1 MLYACLGV
9 SECVENSANWYSS
22 PFGSRLLGYEGVEVI
37 NPEGGKEDAEEE
49 AQRGRWKQEVLVFF
63 FFFFKFVFI
72 QIPCPIKWGCLVNG
86 FSCALCWW
94 MVTMLFFYF
103 TALFVYIMINC

>member
-9 SECVENSANWYSS
+9 SECVENSANWYST

-63 FFFFKFVFI
+63 FFFFLNS
-72 QIPCPIKWGCLVNG
+72 CLFRFHVLLSG
-86 FSCALCWW
+86 VVWS
-94 MVTMLFFYF
+94 MVSP
-103 TALFVYIMINC
+103 VHCVGGW

>member
-9 SECVENSANWYSS
+9 SECVENSANWYST

-63 FFFFKFVFI
+63 FFFFNS
-72 QIPCPIKWGCLVNG
+72 CLFRFHVLLSG
-86 FSCALCWW
+86 VVWS
-94 MVTMLFFYF
+94 MVSP
-103 TALFVYIMINC
+103 VHCVGGW

>member
-9 SECVENSANWYSS
+9 SECVENSANWYST

-63 FFFFKFVFI
+63 FFFLNS
-72 QIPCPIKWGCLVNG
+72 CLFRFHVLLSG
-86 FSCALCWW
+86 VVWS
-94 MVTMLFFYF
+94 MVSP
-103 TALFVYIMINC
+103 VHCVGGW